1 MPKESSIPLAGT
13 KSIMPTTIQDISEKE
28 FQLMEIIRTNDISTQ
43 RQLAS
48 HAGFSLSKVNFVLQK
63 LLEKGLVK
71 IGNFKTSPK
80 KIGYAYLLTPKG
92 IEAKSKLAVSFVM
105 AKLEEYKSI
114 QSRIETCLQSMVKD
128 HLHNVIFTGPF
139 MIKDIVDTVIANMDI
154 PIRIT
159 GFCENWKE
167 LAHVN
172 TMNTDALLLSD
183 DGFDRLKEI
192 KDVLKHSSL
201 KIVLLWD

>member
-1 MPKESSIPLAGT
+1 
-13 KSIMPTTIQDISEKE
+13 MPTSTQEITEIE
-28 FQLMEIIRTNDISTQ
+28 FQLMEIIRNKQISTQ

-71 IGNFKTSPK
+71 IGNFKKNPQ

-105 AKLEEYKSI
+105 AKLEEYKKI
-114 QSRIETCLQSMVKD
+114 QTRIEMCLQTMVKE
-128 HLHNVIFTGPF
+128 NIQNIIFTGPT
-139 MIKDIVDTVIANMDI
+139 MIKDIVENVIANQNI
-154 PIRIT
+154 PIHIT
-159 GFCENWKE
+159 GFCEKWTE
-167 LAHVN
+167 LTNLNMQKAE
-172 TMNTDALLLSD
+172 ALLLSD
-183 DGFDRLKEI
+183 DGFERLKKV
-192 KDVLKHSSL
+192 KDVLKASSL